1 MTPLKM
7 RTLRHLLMALLAGLG
22 LLTALPAAAEL
33 VVVVNPK
40 SGVDRLT
47 RDDVINIFLG
57 RYRQLPSGITA
68 QPVDLPAT
76 QPEKALMYR
85 LLVGKDLDQIASYWS
100 RLVFSGRTSPP
111 IQATSTEEV
120 LRYVAANRGA
130 VGYVEH
136 SRVDTRVRV
145 VLEIQ

>member
-1 MTPLKM
+1 MKSRAFRLFL
-7 RTLRHLLMALLAGLG
+7 TLLLAGLG
-22 LLTALPAAAEL
+22 VFTPLPAAAEL

-40 SGVDRLT
+40 SGVERLN
-47 RDDVINIFLG
+47 RDEVINIFLG

-68 QPVDLPAT
+68 QPVDLPAA

-111 IQATSTEEV
+111 VQAGSAEDV

-130 VGYVEH
+130 VGYLDH

>member
-1 MTPLKM
+1 MKM

>member
-1 MTPLKM
+1 MKS
-7 RTLRHLLMALLAGLG
+7 RTFHLILTLLLAGLG
-22 LLTALPAAAEL
+22 LLASLPATAEL

-40 SGVDRLT
+40 SGVERLN
-47 RDDVINIFLG
+47 RDEVINIFLG
-57 RYRQLPSGITA
+57 RYRQLPSGIAA

-76 QPEKALMYR
+76 QPEKALLYH

-111 IQATSTEEV
+111 IQAGSAEEV
-120 LRYVAANRGA
+120 LRFVAANRGA
-130 VGYVEH
+130 VGYLDRG
-136 SRVDTRVRV
+136 RVDTRVRV

>member
-1 MTPLKM
+1 MNS
-7 RTLRHLLMALLAGLG
+7 RTLRHLLVLLLTGLG
-22 LLTALPAAAEL
+22 LLAALPAAAEL

-40 SGVDRLT
+40 SGVERLN
-47 RDDVINIFLG
+47 RDEVINIFLG

-76 QPEKALMYR
+76 QPEKALMYH

-111 IQATSTEEV
+111 VQASSTEEV

-130 VGYVEH
+130 VGYVERT
-136 SRVDTRVRV
+136 RVDGRVRV